1 MTMTLKKGAK
11 NVCSFEEELQS
22 GETYSGLFKIW
33 EIYENL
39 IKNLGRNIA
48 TSDAIL
54 DSAVLKHEELPYGAD
69 GSPQNLPGDEIEP
82 IEIV

>member
-1 MTMTLKKGAK
+1 
-11 NVCSFEEELQS
+11 LQS